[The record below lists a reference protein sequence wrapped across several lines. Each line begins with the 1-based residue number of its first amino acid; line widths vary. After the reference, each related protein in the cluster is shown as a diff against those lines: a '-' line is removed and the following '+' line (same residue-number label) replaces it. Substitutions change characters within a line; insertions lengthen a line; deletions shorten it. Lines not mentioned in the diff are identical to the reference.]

1 MKIEVN
7 KTALEKAKKLIR
19 QGNIDAT
26 NLLSSRSKELIV
38 IDKGGSNDFSCGS
51 DDTIYRR
58 GVIAAKAR
66 ADVRG
71 EVEISNAMGSL
82 LNAIDKKLKK
92 DSVGVA
98 TGEIVKGNMRIDYY
112 DAEWIEEYLEESF
125 KTTDE
130 GYLKGRAIFTNIGV
144 FPYLLEDGS
153 VRWELRPPEE
163 VFHWESIDSFKML
176 PMTNDHPTEAV
187 DIENIKE
194 FQVGYSGEEV
204 RTSEYHLS
212 IPIVITDQDTIADCQ
227 INGKRALSGAYS
239 VDLEMKSG
247 VWMGVPFDAIQRNI
261 RGNHIA
267 VVDIGRAGDDA
278 VMKFDSI
285 GFSLRDKIKNDSG
298 ENKNSHRRN
307 DDMKTIKRDGV
318 DYQADQKI
326 IDLLTDAEK
335 NLEKLKVD
343 HEELKAD
350 KTKIEATR
358 DQAIE
363 EMEAMK
369 LKDNEKLSTDAIEK
383 AVQSRMVVFD
393 AARRA
398 KVELKADMKED
409 EIKKAVI
416 VSLFPKTV
424 EKLDKCESAYLDAR
438 FDLALEKLDELD
450 EQGIE
455 FDAAMAEDSL
465 SKVPAEVK
473 VTSDAAYQKMV
484 DGMNNAWKPKEVQ

>member
-1 MKIEVN
+1 MKIEIN

-26 NLLSSRSKELIV
+26 SLLNSHSDELII

-66 ADVRG
+66 ADARG
-71 EVEISNAMGSL
+71 ENDISNALSSL
-82 LNAIDKKLKK
+82 LHAIDKKLKK

-98 TGEIVKGNMRIDYY
+98 TGEMIKGNMRIDYY
-112 DAEWIEEYLEESF
+112 DAEWEEYLEESF

-176 PMTNDHPTEAV
+176 PMTNDHPTDAV

-212 IPIVITDQDTIADCQ
+212 IPIVITDKNTIEDCQ
-227 INGKRALSGAYS
+227 ISGKRALSGAYS

-247 VWMGVPFDAIQRNI
+247 VWMGVPYNAIQRNI

-285 GFSLRDKIKNDSG
+285 GFSLRGKIQNDSG
-298 ENKNSHRRN
+298 ENKNLHRRN

-318 DYQADQKI
+318 EYQADQKI

-343 HEELKAD
+343 HDELKD
-350 KTKIEATR
+350 EKTKIEATR
-358 DQAIE
+358 DQANE

-369 LKDNEKLSTDAIEK
+369 ADDKEKLSTDAIEK
-383 AVQSRMVVFD
+383 AVQLRMVVFD

-416 VSLFPKTV
+416 ISLSPKTAV
-424 EKLDKCESAYLDAR
+424 EKLDKSSYLDAR

-450 EQGIE
+450 EQGVE
-455 FDAAMAEDSL
+455 FDAAMADDSL

-473 VTSDAAYQKMV
+473 VTSDAAYEKMV
-484 DGMNNAWKPKEVQ
+484 SGMNDAWKPKEVQ